1 MAVAWIL
8 GAAALLVAVGLLA
21 YTLGSRRAAQQ
32 FEETLATLTQLRDL
46 TAKLP
51 GTVYQ
56 MLHRRDGSVRLAFV
70 SEGAKKLYG
79 LEPQAVAADPSQL
92 LQGVHPDDLQMAREA
107 LDSASRDGTPWVAE
121 YRVIQ
126 SDGSERWHANA
137 AVPLTQD
144 SGDLLWHGFVADV
157 TERKAGEVE
166 VQKLAFYDPLTGL
179 PNRRLLMDRLQKS
192 LAASRRSRAH
202 VAVFLMDLDKFKLVN
217 DTFGHDNGDLYL
229 RTVAERM
236 STCLRAGDTA
246 ARFAG
251 DEFVVLLDS
260 LSPNADEALVQTQAV
275 AEKLLRQFQ
284 EPYQLGTHSH
294 IGGMSIGVCLSGEA
308 DAALELLKR
317 ADIAAYSV
325 KDSGGNALRFF
336 APEMQ
341 AAVDARVKMAIEFR
355 KAMLEHQFMLLYQD
369 QVDAKGQLI
378 GAEVLLRWEHPELG
392 LVAPDSFVPHAEDTG
407 LIHPLGE
414 WVLEE
419 ACRKLADWSQRVETR
434 HMTISV
440 NVSAKQFQHVG
451 FVASVTDVLQRTGA
465 PPDRLTLELTESV
478 MVTALDE
485 VVAKMLT
492 LRERGVALSLD
503 DFGTGYSSL
512 AYLRQLPL
520 NELKIDKSFVRDII
534 KSSNISIAKSII
546 ALGQGMGLQV
556 VAEGVEN
563 FAQLEILLQLGCDR
577 YQGYHF
583 GRPKTIEQ
591 FERLFEPDLLLPSTL
606 E

>member
-8 GAAALLVAVGLLA
+8 ASAALAIGVGLLA
-21 YTLGSRRAAQQ
+21 YTLGLRRAAQK
-32 FEETLATLTQLRDL
+32 FKETIAALAQLREL

-51 GTVYQ
+51 GAVYQ
-56 MLHRRDGSVRLAFV
+56 LLQRRDGSVDLAFV
-70 SEGAKKLYG
+70 SDGIKRLYG
-79 LEPQAVAADPSQL
+79 LDPQAATAEPKQL
-92 LQGVHPDDLQMAREA
+92 LEGINPDDMQMAREA
-107 LDSASRDGTPWVAE
+107 LDRAARDSSVWVAE
-121 YRVIQ
+121 YRVAQ
-126 SDGSERWHANA
+126 SDGAERWHTIA
-137 AVPLTQD
+137 AVPLAQD
-144 SGDLLWHGFVADV
+144 DGDLLWHGFVADV
-157 TERKAGEVE
+157 TERKASEVE
-166 VQKLAFYDPLTGL
+166 VQKLAFYDALTGL

-217 DTFGHDNGDLYL
+217 DTFGHDSGDLYL
-229 RTVAERM
+229 RTVAQRM

-260 LSPNADEALVQTQAV
+260 LSADANEALAQTQAV

-294 IGGMSIGVCLSGEA
+294 NGAISIGVCLSAEA
-308 DAALELLKR
+308 VAALELLKR

-341 AAVDARVKMAIEFR
+341 AAVDARVKLAIEFR
-355 KAMLEHQFMLLYQD
+355 KAMLEHQFSLLYQD

-392 LVAPDSFVPHAEDTG
+392 QVAPDAFVPHAEDTG
-407 LIHPLGE
+407 LIHPLGD

-419 ACRKLADWSQRVETR
+419 ACKRLALWSQRVDTR

-440 NVSAKQFQHVG
+440 NVSAKQFQHAG
-451 FVASVTDVLQRTGA
+451 FVASVLAVLQRTGA
-465 PPDRLTLELTESV
+465 PPDRLTLELTETV

-492 LRERGVALSLD
+492 LRERGVSLSLD

-534 KSSNISIAKSII
+534 QSANISIAKAII

-563 FAQLEILLQLGCDR
+563 DAQLEILLQLGCDR

>member
-1 MAVAWIL
+1 MAVAWML
-8 GAAALLVAVGLLA
+8 AMVVLLVGVGSIA
-21 YTLGSRRAAQQ
+21 FALGSHRMKQQLAQ
-32 FEETLATLTQLRDL
+32 TLESLAQLREV
-46 TAKLP
+46 TSKLP
-51 GTVYQ
+51 GAVYQ
-56 MLHRRDGSVRLAFV
+56 LLQRRDGSMNLTFV
-70 SEGAKKLYG
+70 SEGIKELYG
-79 LEPQAVAADPSQL
+79 KDPQSVAANPKQL
-92 LQGVHPDDLQMAREA
+92 LDGIHLDDLRLAREA
-107 LDSASRDGTPWVAE
+107 MDRAARDKSPWVVE
-121 YRVIQ
+121 YRVSQ
-126 SDGSERWHANA
+126 SEGEERWHTNA
-137 AVPLTQD
+137 AVPLAQD
-144 SGDLLWHGFVADV
+144 DGNLLWHGFVADV
-157 TERKAGEVE
+157 TERKASEVE

-217 DTFGHDNGDLYL
+217 DTFGHDSGDVYL
-229 RTVAERM
+229 SAVAQRM
-236 STCLRAGDTA
+236 TTCLRAGDTA

-260 LSPNADEALVQTQAV
+260 LSADVDEALAQTQAV

-284 EPYQLGTHSH
+284 EPYQLGTHSYN
-294 IGGMSIGVCLSGEA
+294 GGMSIGVCLSGNA
-308 DAALELLKR
+308 DAPLELIKR

-355 KAMLEHQFMLLYQD
+355 RAMAEHQFTLLYQD
-369 QVDAKGQLI
+369 QVDSNGQLI
-378 GAEVLLRWEHPELG
+378 GAEVLLRWEHPDLG
-392 LVAPDSFVPHAEDTG
+392 QVAPDSFISHAEDTG
-407 LIHPLGE
+407 LIHPLGD
-414 WVLEE
+414 WVLDE
-419 ACRKLADWSQRVETR
+419 ACKRLAIWATR
-434 HMTISV
+434 PEARQMTISV
-440 NVSAKQFQHVG
+440 NVSAKQFQHAN
-451 FVASVTDVLQRTGA
+451 FTRSVLDVLERTGA
-465 PPDRLTLELTESV
+465 PPDRLMLELTESV

-485 VVAKMLT
+485 VVAKMIT
-492 LRERGVALSLD
+492 LRERGVSLSLD

-520 NELKIDKSFVRDII
+520 NELKIDRSFTHDII
-534 KSSNISIAKSII
+534 QSANISIAKSII

-563 FAQLEILLQLGCDR
+563 DSQLEILLQLGCDR
-577 YQGYHF
+577 FQGYYF
-583 GRPKTIEQ
+583 GRPKTIRQ